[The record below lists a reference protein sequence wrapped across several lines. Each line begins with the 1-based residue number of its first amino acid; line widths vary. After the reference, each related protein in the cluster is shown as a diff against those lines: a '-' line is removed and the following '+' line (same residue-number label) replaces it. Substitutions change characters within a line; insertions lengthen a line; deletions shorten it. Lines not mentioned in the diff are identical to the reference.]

1 MPSRPI
7 RGSVG
12 VILVA
17 AALVATAC
25 QADESSGERA
35 VSTSNAPHT
44 DERGP
49 AALTRALEQAVAE
62 GIPGAQAVVT
72 DRGGTWSVSAG
83 AGDRAAGTPF
93 PDNSHYRIGSNTKT
107 FVSTVVLQLVA
118 EGKVD
123 LDAPIERYLP
133 GVVHGNGSDG
143 TRITVRN
150 LLQHTS
156 GIPDYLIDGDAPKPG
171 QITPTVHNRWQRFT
185 SDEELAIALALPAY
199 FEPGTKFQYT
209 NTNFLLAGMIVQ
221 KVTGRSVA
229 AEITGRIIEPL
240 ALHGTSFPGPDDT
253 ALPDPHPIAYADMDG
268 TQVDITQQNTTWA
281 GAAGAMISTGADMN
295 TFLTALLTGELL
307 PQPELDELMRTIPTD
322 KPDAEY
328 GLGINRVRLSCGID
342 AWGHTGGLP
351 GFRTLV
357 RYAPSKDRAVTM
369 AFNELPATPDAAAAT
384 LSAMDTALCDSGE

>member
-1 MPSRPI
+1 MTS
-7 RGSVG
+7 
-12 VILVA
+12 
-17 AALVATAC
+17 ALVATAC
-25 QADESSGERA
+25 QADEGRA
-35 VSTSNAPHT
+35 VSTSSVPHIG
-44 DERGP
+44 ERGA
-49 AALTRALEQAVAE
+49 AALTSALEQAVAQ

-72 DRGGTWSVSAG
+72 DGSGTWSVSAG
-83 AGDRAAGTPF
+83 AGDLATGKPF

-133 GVVHGNGSDG
+133 GIVHGNGSDG
-143 TRITVRN
+143 TRITVRK
-150 LLQHTS
+150 LLQHNS
-156 GIPDYLIDGDAPKPG
+156 GIPDYLIDGDTPKPG
-171 QITPTVHNRWQRFT
+171 QITPTERNRWQRFT

-199 FEPGTKFQYT
+199 FEPGAKFQYT

-221 KVTGRSVA
+221 KVTGQSIA
-229 AEITGRIIEPL
+229 AEITDRIIEPL
-240 ALHGTSFPGPDDT
+240 ALRGTSFPGPDDT

-268 TQVDITQQNTTWA
+268 KRVDITRQNTTWA

-295 TFLTALLTGELL
+295 TFLTALLTGKLL
-307 PQPELDELMRTIPTD
+307 PRPQLDELMRTIPTD

-328 GLGINRVRLSCGID
+328 GLGISRVRLSCGID

-357 RYAPSKDRAVTM
+357 RYAPSKNRAVTL
-369 AFNELPATPDAAAAT
+369 AFNELPATPEAAAAT
-384 LSAMDTALCDSGE
+384 LSALDAALCGSGD